1 MSDMKQLSSGN
12 GCTDCPMNTVMNV
25 KREMGMEDSNTEK
38 RVRTRQAVY
47 TSLTRHWKAQR

>member
-1 MSDMKQLSSGN
+1 
-12 GCTDCPMNTVMNV
+12 MNTVMNV